1 MLYTKV
7 AQTSACKEI
16 FNQMLYQLELLQ
28 CLQTNQKTENTI
40 IFGTVRGSWLF
51 LRKKAR
57 RIKVINFFFISSIKF
72 MT

>member
-16 FNQMLYQLELLQ
+16 FNQMLNQLELLQ
-28 CLQTNQKTENTI
+28 CPQTNQKTGNTI

-51 LRKKAR
+51 FLRKKAR
-57 RIKVINFFFISSIKF
+57 RIK
-72 MT
+72 